1 MSPDA
6 TYRHRHRASVPTP
19 SDTAPPAASRCIE
32 ARGLSKF
39 YGHVRALSDV
49 SFSLDWGETH
59 ALVGDNGAGKSTL
72 VRILSGALHPNDGE
86 VLVDGSPLALGDPLA
101 ARAQGIATVYQDL
114 ALVDSRSVYANLF
127 LGRELT
133 SRFGFLRRARMRAE
147 TSSALEA
154 LGSQN
159 VPDADA
165 PVQVLSGGQRQ
176 LVAIARGV
184 HFGARILMLDEPTAA
199 LGVQETQQIL
209 DVVTGLRRE
218 DRTVLLISHNLAH
231 VFHLADRITVLR
243 GGRRVGTVRTADTD
257 AEGIVKMITGLDQM
271 QGYQSL

>member
-1 MSPDA
+1 
-6 TYRHRHRASVPTP
+6 
-19 SDTAPPAASRCIE
+19 
-32 ARGLSKF
+32 
-39 YGHVRALSDV
+39 VRALSDV

-133 SRFGFLRRARMRAE
+133 SRFGFLSRARMRAE
-147 TSSALEA
+147 TSAALEA

-218 DRTVLLISHNLAH
+218 DRTVLLISHNLVH

-243 GGRRVGTVRTADTD
+243 GGQRVGTVRTADTD
-257 AEGIVKMITGLDQM
+257 PEGIVKMITGLDPM
-271 QGYQSL
+271 QEWQSL